1 MERCQNCDYKWDKTT
16 LWKLSYSK
24 EGVNC
29 SDCGQKQ
36 FISFDT
42 QLFITLFSLS
52 FIFGFFIILLFP
64 SYVKLSSKNTGNWWF

>member
-52 FIFGFFIILLFP
+52 FIFGPSIFIRFN
-64 SYVKLSSKNTGNWWF
+64 KN